1 MGVILWV
8 IMIGFLA
15 GVIAR
20 FVMPGPKNP
29 KGFVVT
35 VLLGIAGALLAT
47 VIGDAAGVYRPR
59 QGAGLV
65 GAIVGS
71 IVILAIWRGLV
82 HANVVRDHGL

>member
-8 IMIGFLA
+8 ILIGFLA

-47 VIGDAAGVYRPR
+47 VIGDAAGVYRPG